1 MGITMGE
8 CIHHFEICMVYG
20 YIIYQYVIA
29 HIIPMRTRKHSVII
43 IVYLITNH
51 LLAVQMSQKNLKESH
66 ITNRNHMIYD
76 L

>member
-1 MGITMGE
+1 MGITSRLGE

-51 LLAVQMSQKNLKESH
+51 LLAVQMKHKIISDRK
-66 ITNRNHMIYD
+66 IT
-76 L
+76 